1 MPRLAIILAVLAI
14 VVTGAL
20 FAWPQVRGYW
30 LYQRTTAR
38 ILDVLP
44 ETLADGRV
52 RLSVAYEFELP
63 RDPKQP
69 GRYISL
75 GWQIGDSFFRP
86 MEDPIVEATRSD
98 LIIRKLLDA
107 DASGRL
113 FRTVFFT
120 ANDPVGTAFILDE
133 TAAVPTNR
141 LQLGA
146 VLIGI
151 GLLGGLYAWRR
162 GAE

>member
-1 MPRLAIILAVLAI
+1 MPRLVIIALVLAI

-52 RLSVAYEFELP
+52 RLSVAYEYDLP
-63 RDPKQP
+63 RDPNQKARQV
-69 GRYISL
+69 SL

-86 MEDPIVEATRSD
+86 MEDPIVEAARAD
-98 LIIRKLLDA
+98 LVIRKLLDA
-107 DASGRL
+107 DASTRQQ
-113 FRTVFFT
+113 RVVFFV

-133 TAAVPTNR
+133 TAATPTNR

-162 GAE
+162 GAV

>member
-1 MPRLAIILAVLAI
+1 MPRLMVIALVLAI

-44 ETLADGRV
+44 QTLDDGRV
-52 RLSVAYEFELP
+52 RLSVAYEYELP
-63 RDPKQP
+63 RDPKYP
-69 GRYISL
+69 GRQVSL
-75 GWQIGDSFFRP
+75 GWQVGDSFFRP
-86 MEDPIVEATRSD
+86 MEDPVVDAARAD
-98 LIIRKLLDA
+98 QVIRKLLDA
-107 DASGRL
+107 DALSRQL
-113 FRTVFFT
+113 RTVFFV

-133 TAAVPTNR
+133 TAAAPTNR

-151 GLLGGLYAWRR
+151 GLLGGIYAWRR
-162 GAE
+162 GAV